1 MVWERTGGVDSEIFQ
16 GNALNAV
23 DAKARLSV
31 PSFIRSALDRNSDAR
46 TVYIGRHERAPC
58 LTLYGNA
65 YSEYLIQETE
75 RRRRLEEEK
84 GVAPASLDDQSRG
97 LFGMTERVGYDA
109 GGRIVLPAMLK
120 KIGRIDEVAL
130 FVGQGR
136 FVEMWNPRVAIEAGD
151 AVLREIAEF
160 HLEQRGGKA

>member
-1 MVWERTGGVDSEIFQ
+1 MDSEIFQ

-31 PSFIRSALDRNSDAR
+31 PSFVRSVLDRNSDSRA
-46 TVYIGRHERAPC
+46 VYLGRHERSPC

-65 YSEYLIQETE
+65 YSEYLIGETE
-75 RRRRLEEEK
+75 RRRRLQEEN
-84 GVAPASLDDQSRG
+84 GVAPAALDDQGRG

-109 GGRIVLPAMLK
+109 GGRMVLPQMLK
-120 KIGRIDEVAL
+120 KVGRIDELAL

-136 FVEMWNPRVAIEAGD
+136 FVELWNPRVAIEAGG
-151 AVLREIAEF
+151 AVLKEIAEYY
-160 HLEQRGGKA
+160 LEQRGAKP

>member
-1 MVWERTGGVDSEIFQ
+1 MDSEIFQ

-31 PSFIRSALDRNSDAR
+31 PSFIRSVLDRNSDAR
-46 TVYIGRHERAPC
+46 TVYIGRHERSPC

-65 YSEYLIQETE
+65 YSEYLIEETE
-75 RRRRLEEEK
+75 RRRRLDEEK
-84 GVAPASLDDQSRG
+84 GVASASLDDQGRG

-109 GGRIVLPAMLK
+109 GGRMVLPQMLK
-120 KIGRIDEVAL
+120 RIGRIDELAL

-136 FVEMWNPRVAIEAGD
+136 FVEMWNPHVAIEAGGP
-151 AVLREIAEF
+151 VLKEIAEF
-160 HLEQRGGKA
+160 YLEQRGAKS